1 MSMSFFKN
9 IVEKIRQS
17 EDLSDIRSS
26 SVRDI
31 LNGNILTK
39 KFFRK
44 QYLLIILLVVLSIG
58 YIDNRYAS
66 EKQIAKVVML
76 KKNIQDA
83 KYESLTISA
92 ELMEISRQS
101 NILLLMQ
108 SKSMQLKPGSTP
120 PIVIN

>member
-1 MSMSFFKN
+1 MSAFKR
-9 IVEKIRQS
+9 IIDKVRQS
-17 EDLSDIRSS
+17 EDFSDIKSS

-39 KFFRK
+39 KFIRK
-44 QYLLIILLVVLSIG
+44 QYMLLVLLVLLSIF

-66 EKQIAKVVML
+66 EKQISRITTL

-101 NILLLMQ
+101 NIYKLMQ
-108 SKSMQLKPGSTP
+108 SKGMQLKPGDTP
-120 PIVIN
+120 PIVVD

>member
-1 MSMSFFKN
+1 MAAFKRL
-9 IVEKIRQS
+9 IEKVRQS
-17 EDLSDIRSS
+17 EDFSDIKSS

-39 KFFRK
+39 KFIRK
-44 QYLLIILLVVLSIG
+44 QYMLLVLLVLLSIF

-66 EKQIAKVVML
+66 EKQISRITTL

-101 NILLLMQ
+101 NIYRLMQ
-108 SKSMQLKPGSTP
+108 SKGMKLKPGETP
-120 PIVIN
+120 PIVVD